1 MSALVLV
8 ELVSV
13 SAGPVLVPAGPVL
26 VPAGLE
32 QVLGPYGH
40 SQQAA

>member
-1 MSALVLV
+1 MVWAQAAQESVVSALVLV
-8 ELVSV
+8 EL
-13 SAGPVLVPAGPVL
+13 VL

>member
-1 MSALVLV
+1 MRAQAAQESVVSALVLVELV

-13 SAGPVLVPAGPVL
+13 SAG
-26 VPAGLE
+26 LE
-32 QVLGPYGH
+32 QVLGPYEH